1 MTTHFNKMK
10 MDMELRGFSPNT
22 VQVYLQS
29 VMRIAEFH
37 DVQPQS
43 LTYDQI
49 RQYLHHL
56 ITVKNLSRSYVNTS
70 YSAIKFFFEITLKLS
85 WSMTD
90 IPRVKKDS
98 KLPVA
103 LSPLQVKQLF
113 DATDNIKHKTMFM
126 VAYSAG
132 LRVGELLDLHVS
144 DINSDT
150 KRIRV
155 RQGKGRKERYTL
167 LADHTLQALRT
178 YYRRYQPHEFLFPNP
193 RTGKPLTTRTI
204 QQCFLDQK
212 KALGFPKDAT
222 IHSLRHS
229 FATHLLLSGT
239 DVTAIQKLMG
249 HESIRTTSVY
259 LHLTQQDVLKV
270 VSPLDTLEVFH
281 D

>member
-1 MTTHFNKMK
+1 MSNLLNKMK
-10 MDMELRGFSPNT
+10 MDMELRGFSPKT

-37 DVQPQS
+37 DVQPQA

-56 ITVKNLSRSYVNTS
+56 IKVKNLSRSYVNTS
-70 YSAIKFFFEITLKLS
+70 YSAIKFFFETTLKQS

-103 LSPLQVKQLF
+103 LSPQQVKQLF

-126 VAYSAG
+126 VCYSAG

-144 DINSDT
+144 DIHSDT

-167 LADHTLQALRT
+167 LADQTLLALRA
-178 YYRRYQPHEFLFPNP
+178 YYRRYQPKVLLFPNP
-193 RTGKPLTTRTI
+193 HTGRRLTSRTI
-204 QQCFLDQK
+204 QQRFLDQR

-222 IHSLRHS
+222 LHSLRHS

-270 VSPLDTLEVFH
+270 NSPLDTLEVFH